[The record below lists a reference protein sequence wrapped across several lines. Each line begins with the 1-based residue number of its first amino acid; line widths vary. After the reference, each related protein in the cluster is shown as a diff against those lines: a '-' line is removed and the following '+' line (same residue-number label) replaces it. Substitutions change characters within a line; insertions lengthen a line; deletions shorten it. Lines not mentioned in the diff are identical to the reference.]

1 MKIKQVLLKNRQM
14 SENIRKVIEIIH
26 YLELEDL
33 PGLIMTIDFEKA
45 FDKIEWKFIFKTLEY
60 FNFGEKYIKY
70 VKLLYNDSSSC
81 CINNGWSSEFFH
93 LGRGVR
99 QGCPVSPYLF
109 ILCAEILGNAIRNY
123 ESVRGIQIKHDNSED
138 TTKLSQYAD
147 DTTLFLDGQPQSI
160 IAVLQLCKEFE
171 QIVGLKINESKTKAA
186 CVGNLYYQYDE
197 MKSKFTKLDWVSEK
211 FIY

>member
-1 MKIKQVLLKNRQM
+1 M
-14 SENIRKVIEIIH
+14 SENIRKVIEIID

-45 FDKIEWKFIFKTLEY
+45 FDKIEWKFVFKTLEY
-60 FNFGEKYIKY
+60 FNFGEKYINY

-81 CINNGWSSEFFH
+81 CEFFH

-99 QGCPVSPYLF
+99 QGCPLSPYLF
-109 ILCAEILGNAIRNY
+109 ILCAEILGNAIRND
-123 ESVRGIQIKHDNSED
+123 ESVRGIQIKSDNSED

-147 DTTLFLDGQPQSI
+147 DTTLFSDGQPQSI

-171 QIVGLKINESKTKAA
+171 QISSFKINESKIKAA
-186 CVGNLYYQYDE
+186 
-197 MKSKFTKLDWVSEK
+197 
-211 FIY
+211 